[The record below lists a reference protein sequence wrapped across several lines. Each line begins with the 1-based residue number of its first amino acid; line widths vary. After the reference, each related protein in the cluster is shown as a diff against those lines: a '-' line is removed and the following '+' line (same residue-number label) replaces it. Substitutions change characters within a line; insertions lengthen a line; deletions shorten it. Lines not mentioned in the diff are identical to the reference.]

1 MVGMIYLIAT
11 SDGQTLQALATTL
24 LANVVALQRLAHAV
38 MASPTGRRNRAIAVS
53 PMTDRQR

>member
-1 MVGMIYLIAT
+1 MIYLIAT